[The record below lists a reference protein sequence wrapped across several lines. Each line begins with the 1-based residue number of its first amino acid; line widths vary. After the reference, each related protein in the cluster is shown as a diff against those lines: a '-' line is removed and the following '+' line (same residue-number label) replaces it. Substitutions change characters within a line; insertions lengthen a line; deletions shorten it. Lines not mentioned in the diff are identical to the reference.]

1 MLFEEAPP
9 ALFQQAIEQFNARQF
24 FECHETL
31 EDLWN
36 AERREL
42 RRFYQGLLQI
52 GVGYYKIITKPNYRG
67 ALSLL
72 DSGVGYLRPFAP
84 RQFGIDLET
93 LIAAAEQAIR
103 ELQQLGPDRLAEFQP
118 GLIPKIGENEG

>member
-1 MLFEEAPP
+1 MPFDESPPPLFG
-9 ALFQQAIEQFNARQF
+9 QAVAQFNARQF

-42 RRFYQGLLQI
+42 RRFYQGLLQV

-72 DSGVGYLRPFAP
+72 QSGTDYLRAFVPS
-84 RQFGIDLET
+84 QFGINVQN
-93 LIAAAEQAIR
+93 LIAAAEQASQ
-103 ELQQLGPDRLAEFQP
+103 ELERLGPTRLADFDP
-118 GLIPKIGENEG
+118 TLIPKI

>member
-1 MLFEEAPP
+1 MSEDAPP
-9 ALFQQAIEQFNARQF
+9 ARFYEAVAQFNARQF

-36 AERREL
+36 EEKGEL
-42 RRFYQGLLQI
+42 RRFYQGILQL

-72 DSGVGYLRPFAP
+72 QSGATMLEPFGP
-84 RQFGIDLET
+84 HQFGVDVT
-93 LIAAAEQAIR
+93 ALIAAAHQAR
-103 ELQQLGPDRLAEFQP
+103 QELERLGPARLGNFDV
-118 GLIPKIGENEG
+118 GLIPTIEI